1 VKPGKIVF
9 LLLVASVLVGLV
21 VWRVAFHIPTPGQTD
36 EIQDVKAVEGQK
48 ESESGESEEA
58 AVKSE
63 APKDGETSP
72 GATETEKKKEKVEEE
87 GKEKEKGETAEKT
100 PEAEKA
106 SEAEKSEQADQTKE
120 SAKESP
126 DDKDSTK
133 ADDPN
138 KPAEPEEELEA
149 VNLKD
154 VEMKEIIPR
163 LSNWTGKVIIPHPD
177 AAKEKLTIYS
187 DKKLP
192 RAQAMA
198 RIYDALRFKGFVA
211 EESDSVIFI
220 KPIKDAKLGQVPT
233 IPADEP
239 LALIENKNQ
248 IVQKFFRLKNYNPGQ
263 LQQIIQPL
271 IPEHGAVFADE
282 STSQLVV
289 IDTVDNLLRIERIIN
304 QLDVTEAEETV
315 TKTFQISDGDPVEIV
330 QLLQLL
336 LADKQVGS
344 RAATKGMRSD
354 SSGPDKSGE
363 SATSV
368 VIGPSQSPI
377 ILIPV
382 PKRKWIIAKAS
393 ANDMVQI
400 VDWIEKLDE
409 KKTAEREYSL
419 MEIEYAE
426 VRELTDQINKMLEKA
441 PGQLKANVMVQPLI
455 KGRKIMIIG
464 SAENREMVEKLI
476 ADVDKPGLKFT
487 TKNIKLTHIDPEIV
501 KQNIDDLYAPTTYI
515 SSSSYGREYSSR
527 YTSSQSR
534 GIDDPDLVKVYAFP
548 TLKQVTVMCSDENMI
563 AIEKQ
568 IAEWDKPIDVD
579 EVKPMI
585 IGLKNSDPVQ
595 MAKLLSKLFSEESSS
610 GSSRYYFYDFFNSG
624 GQDEKKKI
632 IGPLYGQ
639 LTFEAVPE
647 TKKIIVISKIPEAYE
662 VIEELILELDQQET
676 AELPMVVVLKYAD
689 CEELCDQLNAILNEA
704 GTTAVML
711 RRERGLDDTGTNEE
725 EASRNPSGSRY
736 GSGDGS
742 GDGDRSRPGELRF
755 WWNSPTA
762 RSTITNRSGQSVA
775 MPISNI
781 IGKIRF
787 IPVHRS
793 KAILVLSPRE
803 YQESIQQM
811 IDQLDQP
818 AKQVM
823 IKAVI
828 VEVNYEDLTS
838 LGVQLSSNQAA
849 LGTINEDAIKTLTE
863 MVYAEAPSPAFTTLQ
878 TTLNVHALVDL
889 LVKETNGRVLHQ
901 PTIFTKDNEQTRFFK
916 GDVVPFL
923 KGSQVSPEGGSLTT
937 TVDYREVGLTLY
949 VRPNI
954 TPENNVDTTITLE
967 IAQVKPGLVNGNIA
981 TSKFD
986 TSTHLIVENGQTILI
1001 SGILYQNDTNIERK
1015 VPLLGDI
1022 PLLGELFKHY
1032 DVIHGNSELL
1042 AFITPYVIDDEDP
1055 KVSEAAME
1063 ELETSVEKMENVTE
1077 ELNEIFNDEEYED

>member
-1 VKPGKIVF
+1 MKPGKIVL
-9 LLLVASVLVGLV
+9 LLLVASVLVGVV
-21 VWRVAFHIPTPGQTD
+21 VWRVAFYTPVQTD
-36 EIQDVKAVEGQK
+36 KNQSIEMVKKQEESKPSEPEETTAKSDDPQDK
-48 ESESGESEEA
+48 
-58 AVKSE
+58 
-63 APKDGETSP
+63 ETSS
-72 GATETEKKKEKVEEE
+72 GDAETEEKKEKVEEE
-87 GKEKEKGETAEKT
+87 GKEKEKGETPEKT
-100 PEAEKA
+100 PG
-106 SEAEKSEQADQTKE
+106 AEKSEQANQTKE
-120 SAKESP
+120 SAKEAS
-126 DDKDSTK
+126 DDKDSTE

-233 IPADEP
+233 IPADES

-289 IDTVDNLLRIERIIN
+289 IDTVDNLLRIERIVN

-336 LADKQVGS
+336 LADKQVGNK
-344 RAATKGMRSD
+344 AATKVVKND
-354 SSGPDKSGE
+354 SSGPDKGGG

-426 VRELTDQINKMLEKA
+426 VRELAGQISKMLEEA

-501 KQNIDDLYAPTTYI
+501 KKNIDDLYAPTTYI

-534 GIDDPDLVKVYAFP
+534 SLDDPDLVKVYAFP

-563 AIEKQ
+563 AIEEQ

-595 MAKLLSKLFSEESSS
+595 MAKLLSKLFSEEAS
-610 GSSRYYFYDFFNSG
+610 GGSRSFFDYFFDSG

-662 VIEELILELDQQET
+662 VIEELILELDKQET

-711 RRERGLDDTGTNEE
+711 RRERGLDDTKTNEE
-725 EASRNPSGSRY
+725 EASRNPSGSR
-736 GSGDGS
+736 DGS
-742 GDGDRSRPGELRF
+742 VDGDRSRPGELRF

-762 RSTITNRSGQSVA
+762 RSTTTNRSGQSVA

-793 KAILVLSPRE
+793 KAILVLSPKE
-803 YQESIQQM
+803 YQESLRQM

-849 LGTINEDAIKTLTE
+849 LGMINEDAIKTLTE
-863 MVYAEAPSPAFTTLQ
+863 LVYAEAPSPAFTTLQ
-878 TTLNVHALVDL
+878 TTLNVHTLVDL

-916 GDVVPFL
+916 GDEIPFL
-923 KGSQVSPEGGSLTT
+923 KGSQTSPEGGSITT
-937 TVDYREVGLTLY
+937 TVDYRDVGLTLY

-954 TPENNVDTTITLE
+954 TPENKVDTTITME
-967 IAQVKPGLVNGNIA
+967 IAQVKQGLINGNIA

-1001 SGILYQNDTNIERK
+1001 SGILFQNDVNIERK

-1032 DVIHGNSELL
+1032 NVIHGNSELL
-1042 AFITPYVIDDEDP
+1042 AFITPYVIDDEDS
-1055 KVSEAAME
+1055 KVSESAME
-1063 ELETSVEKMENVTE
+1063 ELETSVEKMENVAE
-1077 ELNEIFNDEEYED
+1077 ELNEIFTDEEYED